1 MQRIIGKFKGEWIFL
16 VTTLFYAV
24 SIALLFPY
32 LRFYVDNPDTIS
44 YVSIAEK
51 YANADFANAVNGY
64 WSPLISWL
72 LALFLKAGAGEI
84 IAFKWLQLLIGWF
97 AIFNFVKLVLAI
109 VHSKAIRVVLS
120 LTIVPFVLDY
130 SLLHL
135 TPDLLFL
142 SVILFYLR
150 ITTEREFFNHRHFGL
165 IAGVLGVLLYF
176 SKSFGLCFFLV
187 HFTFLFLRNYF
198 QTKEYAFKRHLR
210 KNYLQG
216 IVCFVCMSSIWIYLL
231 SDKYRH
237 FTISENAAF
246 NLSREVAAAP
256 GKKNKLPVLS
266 GGLFQPVNNTAV
278 NAWEDPGLATS
289 IIPLHPFS
297 IPQDA
302 AIYRQ
307 VLKRN
312 LLAIYYFDFR
322 RQAGTAF
329 IIILSAFLFF
339 GRRKRIFTDD
349 YYYSFFT
356 ALILIYG
363 GYALILIHARYIW
376 VCTLFMLLLSGCLL
390 EELMPKNK
398 KGQAFARL
406 FFVLI
411 VALIAIKRPV
421 KEILLSKDRDI
432 SASGFLNVM
441 LKPFD
446 ALRASYDIDRSFSEV
461 KQELKNH
468 IMPGSAIV
476 SIKNPGGIRDGYTQG
491 SLIAMATGSK
501 YLGQVSEGDSILMNK
516 DNLKADYLISFSD
529 EQKVSDT
536 LNWRPGFERL
546 NLDMKIY
553 RRKN

>member
-1 MQRIIGKFKGEWIFL
+1 MQRIIGKIKSDWIFL
-16 VTTLFYAV
+16 VATLLYAV
-24 SIALLFPY
+24 SIAILFPF

-44 YVSIAEK
+44 YISIAEK
-51 YANADFANAVNGY
+51 YANTDFANAVNGY

-72 LALFLKAGAGEI
+72 LALFLKAGGGEI
-84 IAFKWLQLLIGWF
+84 IAFKYLQLLIGWF
-97 AIFNFVKLVLAI
+97 AIFNFVKLVHAI
-109 VHSKAIRVVLS
+109 VHSITMRAVLS
-120 LTIVPFVLDY
+120 LAIVPFVLDY

-150 ITTEREFFNHRHFGL
+150 ITTEKEFFNHRHFGL
-165 IAGVLGVLLYF
+165 IAGVLGVLMYF
-176 SKSFGLCFFLV
+176 SKSFGFCFFLA
-187 HFTFLFLRNYF
+187 HFTFLFLRDYF

-210 KNYLQG
+210 KNYLQA

-256 GKKNKLPVLS
+256 GKDNKLPVLS

-278 NAWEDPGLATS
+278 NAWEDPGLATT
-289 IIPLHPFS
+289 ITPLHIFS
-297 IPQDA
+297 KPEDLA
-302 AIYRQ
+302 TYRQ

-322 RQAGTAF
+322 RQAGTLF
-329 IIILSAFLFF
+329 IIIFSAFLFF
-339 GRRKRIFTDD
+339 GKRKRIYTDD
-349 YYYSFFT
+349 YYFSLFT

-376 VCTLFMLLLSGCLL
+376 VCTLFMLLLAAWLL

-398 KGQAFARL
+398 KRHVFARI
-406 FFVLI
+406 FFVVTL
-411 VALIAIKRPV
+411 ALIGIKRPV
-421 KEILLSKDRDI
+421 KELLFSKDKDI
-432 SASGFLNVM
+432 SASGLLNAM
-441 LKPFD
+441 LNPFD
-446 ALRASYDIDRSFSEV
+446 AMSATYNIDRSFSEV
-461 KQELKNH
+461 KKELKNH
-468 IMPGSAIV
+468 IRPGSSIV
-476 SIKNPGGIRDGYTQG
+476 SIQNPGGIRDGYTHG
-491 SLIAMATGSK
+491 SLIALATGSK
-501 YLGQVSEGDSILMNK
+501 YFGQVSEGDSMLMQK

-529 EQKVSDT
+529 VQKVSDT
-536 LNWRPGFERL
+536 LNWRPDFARM
-546 NLDMKIY
+546 NLQLKIY